1 MLGNAAKDSKE
12 MSKIL
17 RRDVMEDGVMMKKRY
32 NIIYN
37 IMEEKEIGPFYIEKL
52 QYDKGVGKG
61 EIKLMKQ
68 ENLKKGE
75 FFETFFKIADY
86 SVNTKNV

>member
-1 MLGNAAKDSKE
+1 

-17 RRDVMEDGVMMKKRY
+17 RRDVMEDEVMMKKRY
-32 NIIYN
+32 NAIYN
-37 IMEEKEIGPFYIEKL
+37 IMEEKEIGPFYIEKS

-61 EIKLMKQ
+61 EIKLIKQ

-75 FFETFFKIADY
+75 FFETFFKINDY
-86 SVNTKNV
+86 SVDTKNVEEIEVLLVE